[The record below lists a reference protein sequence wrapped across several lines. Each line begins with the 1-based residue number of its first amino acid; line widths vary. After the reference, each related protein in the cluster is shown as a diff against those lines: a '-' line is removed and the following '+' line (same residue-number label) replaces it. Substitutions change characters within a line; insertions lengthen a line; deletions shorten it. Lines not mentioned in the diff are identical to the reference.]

1 MWGGCVFLVCNVCA
15 YSVGGGYSCTHTP
28 VSPLA
33 RLFGLRLYMGVDNS
47 QLHIG
52 GVKCIKDNNQVQLY
66 DQIRG
71 DTDTAHHYHFFGCS
85 PLALLLSKIVPT
97 IEPLIVSAKALAGQ
111 LFMTR

>member
-1 MWGGCVFLVCNVCA
+1 MESTPS
-15 YSVGGGYSCTHTP
+15 YSR
-28 VSPLA
+28 SPLA

-71 DTDTAHHYHFFGCS
+71 DTATAHT
-85 PLALLLSKIVPT
+85 PLLLFWWVARQ
-97 IEPLIVSAKALAGQ
+97 PLSFRYRGGRHRLLGNPHKEIGAR
-111 LFMTR
+111 F

>member
-1 MWGGCVFLVCNVCA
+1 
-15 YSVGGGYSCTHTP
+15 
-28 VSPLA
+28 
-33 RLFGLRLYMGVDNS
+33 MGIDNS

-85 PLALLLSKIVPT
+85 PLALALLLSKIVPT
-97 IEPLIVSAKALAGQ
+97 IGPLIVSAKALAGQ

>member
-1 MWGGCVFLVCNVCA
+1 MDYEVLLSEFCQKVIVPVEYGPPTSS
-15 YSVGGGYSCTHTP
+15 YSP

-71 DTDTAHHYHFFGCS
+71 DTDTAHHYHFFG
-85 PLALLLSKIVPT
+85 
-97 IEPLIVSAKALAGQ
+97 
-111 LFMTR
+111 

>member
-1 MWGGCVFLVCNVCA
+1 MALLSLPWFQKDPD
-15 YSVGGGYSCTHTP
+15 YHP
-28 VSPLA
+28 RSPLA

-71 DTDTAHHYHFFGCS
+71 DTDTAHHYHFSGWFATC
-85 PLALLLSKIVPT
+85 PAPSKIVPT
-97 IEPLIVSAKALAGQ
+97 IGPLIVSAKALAGQ